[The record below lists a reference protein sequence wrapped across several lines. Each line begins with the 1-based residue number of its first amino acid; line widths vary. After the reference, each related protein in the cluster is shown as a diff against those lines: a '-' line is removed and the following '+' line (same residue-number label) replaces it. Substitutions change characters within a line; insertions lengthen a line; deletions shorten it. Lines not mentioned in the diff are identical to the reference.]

1 MKGKEQIKC
10 VSNEMVALAKKGG
23 SNWIYKTVRNLKIP
37 FLWINQTKN

>member
-23 SNWIYKTVRNLKIP
+23 LD
-37 FLWINQTKN
+37 LDL

>member
-23 SNWIYKTVRNLKIP
+23 SNWIYKTVGKFKIH
-37 FLWINQTKN
+37 FL